1 MSGAVP
7 ARERLALF
15 LRSFAVQGSWN
26 YRTLI
31 GAGLAFA
38 LLPTLRRL
46 HEGDPERLRQAVAR
60 HSGLFNSH
68 PYFASVAIG
77 AVAALESQGEEPTVV
92 ERFKQALR
100 GSLGTVGDRLF
111 WAGWRPVVVLLA
123 LALLLTGAPGWAAV
137 GGFLLVYNSVHLTTR
152 IWGFRVGFAEGK
164 RVGERLRRSS
174 LEQADRSLEWAGP
187 FLAGLLLPLVAAGGL
202 VGVALPSSWT
212 VAAALGGLAGSL
224 SGERLRKPLEL
235 LFITFVVIA
244 LLLGAR

>member
-1 MSGAVP
+1 MSAGVP
-7 ARERLALF
+7 TRERAALF

-26 YRTLI
+26 YRTLM

-38 LLPTLRRL
+38 LLPTLRRI
-46 HEGDPERLRQAVAR
+46 HRGNPERLRQAVAR

-68 PYFASVAIG
+68 PYFSGVAIG
-77 AVAALESQGEEPTVV
+77 AVATLESEGEEPAVV

-111 WAGWRPVVVLLA
+111 WAGWRPVAVLLA

-137 GGFLLVYNSVHLTTR
+137 GGFLLAYNTVHLTTR
-152 IWGFRVGFAEGK
+152 VWGFRVGFSEGK

-174 LEQADRSLEWAGP
+174 LEQADRGLEWAGP

-202 VGVALPSSWT
+202 VGVALPWIWT
-212 VAAALGGLAGSL
+212 AVAAGSGLAGAL
-224 SGERLRKPLEL
+224 AGERVRKPVEL
-235 LFITFVVIA
+235 LFIAFVITA